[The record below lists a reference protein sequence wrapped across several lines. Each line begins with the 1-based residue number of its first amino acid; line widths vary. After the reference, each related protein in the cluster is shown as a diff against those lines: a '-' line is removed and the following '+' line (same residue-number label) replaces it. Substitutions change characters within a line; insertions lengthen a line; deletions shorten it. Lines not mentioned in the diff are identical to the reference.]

1 MTRAARVFI
10 HAALLILFLWNGRV
24 AFAQAPPTVEQF
36 LTRHGVENTIPGLRA
51 ALKNPDWEMRSVAAQ
66 LLVAQHDSE
75 SIPFIFAAFEK
86 EQYPWHKILLAYSLA
101 MFHDGRG
108 TAYLLKACTDGLV
121 DNPFVEGNVVRL
133 EAANK
138 LLALGKDKALN
149 LRGDECLVPVIESL
163 ENESPDPWNRATS
176 LDYLRNVPHSPP
188 PTLMPKVQS
197 YLLVSLQDP
206 ATAVEASDVLARW
219 GDRGAIPAL
228 KVAIEG
234 AAESERAR
242 PTIENQRA
250 LKFLEANLQRVEA
263 RNP

>member
-1 MTRAARVFI
+1 MTSEARVFI
-10 HAALLILFLWNGRV
+10 HAILLILFLWNGKAAV
-24 AFAQAPPTVEQF
+24 SEAPPTANQF
-36 LTRHGVENTIPGLRA
+36 LAKHGVENTIPGLRA
-51 ALKNPDWEMRSVAAQ
+51 ALKNPDWQVRSVAAQ
-66 LLVAQHDSE
+66 LLVAQHDSA
-75 SIPFIFAAFEK
+75 SIPLIFAAFEK
-86 EQYPWHKILLAYSLA
+86 EQYPFHKMPLAYSLA

-121 DNPFVEGNVVRL
+121 DNPLVEGNGVRL

-149 LRGDECLVPVIESL
+149 LRGDECLVPVI
-163 ENESPDPWNRATS
+163 NS
-176 LDYLRNVPHSPP
+176 LDENPDSWERSDSLAYLRNVPQSPP
-188 PTLMPKVQS
+188 PTSMPKVQS
-197 YLLVSLQDP
+197 YLLVCLQDP
-206 ATAVEASDVLARW
+206 VNAVEASDVLAKW

-228 KVAIEG
+228 KVAVEA

-250 LKFLEANLQRVEA
+250 LKFLEANLERLEA

>member
-1 MTRAARVFI
+1 MTRTVRVFI
-10 HAALLILFLWNGRV
+10 QAALLILFLWNGR
-24 AFAQAPPTVEQF
+24 AALSQPTDQWLAQ
-36 LTRHGVENTIPGLRA
+36 HGVENTIPGLRA
-51 ALKNPDWEMRSVAAQ
+51 ALKSPDGRVRAIVAQ
-66 LLVAQHDSE
+66 LLAKEKDVASV
-75 SIPFIFAAFEK
+75 PLIFAAFEK
-86 EQYPWHKILLAYSLA
+86 EQYPWHKISLAYALA
-101 MFHDGRG
+101 MLHDGRG

-121 DNPFVEGNVVRL
+121 DNPLVEGNGVRL

-163 ENESPDPWNRATS
+163 ENDSSDPGNRAAS
-176 LDYLRNVPHSPP
+176 LDYLRDVPQSPH

-206 ATAVEASDVLARW
+206 ATAVVASDVLARW

-228 KVAIEG
+228 KAAVEA

-250 LKFLEANLQRVEA
+250 LKFLEANLQTLEA